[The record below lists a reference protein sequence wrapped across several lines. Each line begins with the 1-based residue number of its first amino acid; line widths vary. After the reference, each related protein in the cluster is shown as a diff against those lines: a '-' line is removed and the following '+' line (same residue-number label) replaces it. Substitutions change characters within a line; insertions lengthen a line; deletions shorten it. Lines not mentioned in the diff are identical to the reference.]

1 MEPIDC
7 YFFID
12 LEKPLEERGMSC
24 LHVECRN
31 EHFPDTFNL
40 VKIINLQNDIS
51 YLFESGNFSEFN
63 GFALYTHRPSYLL
76 NKDFYDDFVTDINR
90 YASSK
95 ISDLLTRI

>member
-31 EHFPDTFNL
+31 EHFPDTGWFY
-40 VKIINLQNDIS
+40 KESKEGYGPWDFICHHCGKYIHKAINEELS
-51 YLFESGNFSEFN
+51 
-63 GFALYTHRPSYLL
+63 
-76 NKDFYDDFVTDINR
+76 
-90 YASSK
+90 
-95 ISDLLTRI
+95 